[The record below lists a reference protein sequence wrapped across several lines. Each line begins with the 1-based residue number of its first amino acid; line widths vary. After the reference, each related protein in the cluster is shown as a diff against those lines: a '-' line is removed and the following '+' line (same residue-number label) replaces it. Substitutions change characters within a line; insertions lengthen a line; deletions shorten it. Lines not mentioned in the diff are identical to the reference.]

1 MSSEETKL
9 EKERIKGYV
18 HLTHRSAKE
27 IKYEADFEVP
37 TNFGEIGAV
46 LVENEHKRESFMKEI
61 VLDGFLTGPIKFS
74 CDSWVHSKFDNP
86 DLRVFFSN
94 KCYLPSETP
103 EGLKRLRE
111 GELVALRGNRQGE
124 RKVFERIY
132 DYDVYNDLG
141 NPDKDPGLKRSV
153 LGGKEHPYP
162 RRCRTG
168 RPRCAKDPLSEKPS
182 DKVYVPRD
190 ESFSD
195 VKQATFYVNTLKS
208 ALHALVHVL
217 RTSVVDKNL
226 GFPIFSAIDDLF
238 NEGYNLPSQQ
248 QKDLKTILPRLV
260 KLVQDVGF
268 CLTLV
273 KCSNNIR

>member
-1 MSSEETKL
+1 
-9 EKERIKGYV
+9 
-18 HLTHRSAKE
+18 
-27 IKYEADFEVP
+27 
-37 TNFGEIGAV
+37 
-46 LVENEHKRESFMKEI
+46 MKEI

-111 GELVALRGNRQGE
+111 GELVALRGNGQGE

-168 RPRCAKDPLSEKPS
+168 RPRCTKDPLSEKPI
-182 DKVYVPRD
+182 
-190 ESFSD
+190 
-195 VKQATFYVNTLKS
+195 
-208 ALHALVHVL
+208 
-217 RTSVVDKNL
+217 DKNL

-238 NEGYNLPSQQ
+238 NEGYNFPSQQ
-248 QKDLKTILPRLV
+248 QKDLKTILP
-260 KLVQDVGF
+260 
-268 CLTLV
+268 
-273 KCSNNIR
+273 